1 MGLKEFIYRKGTIGQ
16 TARHIGKDYLEL
28 KSFLIENKSIYNF
41 DESVVEKKNLYRKIL
56 SARAMV
62 FFNSYPSI
70 YSLYSYFLEEE
81 LPWNNLIDCVIFII
95 NTEAGTYIMTDFG
108 SKTYFRIREVVHQEL
123 LKVGVPEEDLS

>member
-62 FFNSYPSI
+62 FMNSYPSV
-70 YSLYSYFLEEE
+70 YSLYSYFLKEE
-81 LPWNNLIDCVIFII
+81 LPWNNLIDFVIFII

-108 SKTYFRIREVVHQEL
+108 SETYFRIREVVHQEL